1 MTPSE
6 LLLIGAGGFAAGAVN
21 AVAGG
26 GTFFSFP
33 ALLAVGLPPVVA
45 NASNSVALWPGSLS
59 SAWAY
64 RRELVAY
71 KRYLLPMGIAS
82 LLGGVAG
89 GLLLL
94 AAGDARFAALIPWL
108 LAFAT
113 ALFAFSPQLSVL
125 VKKIRQR
132 GDGVMPAA
140 LRLHAECAPA
150 MPNSALQHRHG
161 DKSAP
166 AALAAAPINAA
177 AQSPADHGAGSPAG
191 WLAQL
196 LVSIYGGF
204 FGAGMGILMMAS
216 LAIGGH
222 EDVQHINALKNLLS
236 AVIYSVTVVTFIAAG
251 AVSWPHTLAMLLTAS
266 AGGYAGARLARR
278 MQGPWLR
285 RSVIAVGGALTFY
298 YFDKARG

>member
-1 MTPSE
+1 MTPAD

-21 AVAGG
+21 SMAGG

-33 ALLAVGLPPVVA
+33 AMLAVGLPPVVA
-45 NASNSVALWPGSLS
+45 NASNSVALWPGSLTG
-59 SAWAY
+59 AWAY
-64 RRELVAY
+64 RLELARY

-82 LLGGVAG
+82 FFGGAGG

-113 ALFAFSPQLSVL
+113 LLFAFSPQLS
-125 VKKIRQR
+125 
-132 GDGVMPAA
+132 AA
-140 LRLHAECAPA
+140 LRRMRQP
-150 MPNSALQHRHG
+150 
-161 DKSAP
+161 P
-166 AALAAAPINAA
+166 AAGSAAV
-177 AQSPADHGAGSPAG
+177 HGAGSPAG
-191 WLAQL
+191 WLVQF

-236 AVIYSVTVVTFIAAG
+236 AVIYSITVMTFIIAG
-251 AVSWPHTLAMLLTAS
+251 AVSWPHTLIMVVTAS
-266 AGGYAGARLARR
+266 LGGYWGASVARKIR
-278 MQGPWLR
+278 GPWLR
-285 RSVIAVGGALTFY
+285 RMVIVVGSVLTAY
-298 YFDKARG
+298 YFYKTLG

>member
-1 MTPSE
+1 MTPAD
-6 LLLIGAGGFAAGAVN
+6 LLLMGAGGFAAGAVN

-59 SAWAY
+59 GAWAY
-64 RRELVAY
+64 RQELSRY

-94 AAGDARFAALIPWL
+94 AAGDARFSALIPWL

-113 ALFAFSPQLSVL
+113 LLFAFSPQLA
-125 VKKIRQR
+125 
-132 GDGVMPAA
+132 AA
-140 LRLHAECAPA
+140 LKRMRPPA
-150 MPNSALQHRHG
+150 TE
-161 DKSAP
+161 
-166 AALAAAPINAA
+166 AAA
-177 AQSPADHGAGSPAG
+177 SGHGAGSPVG
-191 WLAQL
+191 WFVQL

-251 AVSWPHTLAMLLTAS
+251 AVSWPHTAVMLLTATL
-266 AGGYAGARLARR
+266 GGYWGARMARKI
-278 MQGPWLR
+278 QGPWLR
-285 RSVIAVGGALTFY
+285 RMVIAVGGALTVY
-298 YFDKARG
+298 YFYKTLA

>member
-1 MTPSE
+1 MTPVDV
-6 LLLIGAGGFAAGAVN
+6 LLIGAGGFAAGAVN

-33 ALLAVGLPPVVA
+33 ALLAVGVPPVVA
-45 NASNSVALWPGSLS
+45 NASNSVALWPGSLTG
-59 SAWAY
+59 AWAY
-64 RRELVAY
+64 RRELARY

-94 AAGDARFAALIPWL
+94 AAGDARFSALIPWL

-113 ALFAFSPQLSVL
+113 LLFAFSPQLS
-125 VKKIRQR
+125 
-132 GDGVMPAA
+132 AA
-140 LRLHAECAPA
+140 LKRMRPPSAANAE
-150 MPNSALQHRHG
+150 SG
-161 DKSAP
+161 
-166 AALAAAPINAA
+166 
-177 AQSPADHGAGSPAG
+177 HGAGSPAG
-191 WLAQL
+191 WAVQL

-236 AVIYSVTVVTFIAAG
+236 AVIYSVTVVTFVVAG
-251 AVSWPHTLAMLLTAS
+251 AVSWPHTLVMLLTAS
-266 AGGYAGARLARR
+266 LGGYGGARLARNI
-278 MQGPWLR
+278 QGPWLR
-285 RSVIAVGGALTFY
+285 RVVIAVGSALSLY
-298 YFDKARG
+298 YFYKTLG

>member
-1 MTPSE
+1 MTPVDV
-6 LLLIGAGGFAAGAVN
+6 LLIGAGGFASGAVN

-33 ALLAVGLPPVVA
+33 AMLAVGLPPVVA

-59 SAWAY
+59 GAWAY
-64 RRELVAY
+64 RQELSRY

-82 LLGGVAG
+82 LVGGVAG

-94 AAGDARFAALIPWL
+94 AAGDARFSALIPWL

-113 ALFAFSPQLSVL
+113 LLFAFSPQLS
-125 VKKIRQR
+125 
-132 GDGVMPAA
+132 AA
-140 LRLHAECAPA
+140 LKRV
-150 MPNSALQHRHG
+150 R
-161 DKSAP
+161 AP
-166 AALAAAPINAA
+166 AAESAA
-177 AQSPADHGAGSPAG
+177 SGHGAGSPAG
-191 WLAQL
+191 WFVQL

-236 AVIYSVTVVTFIAAG
+236 AVIYSVTVVTFIVAG
-251 AVSWPHTLAMLLTAS
+251 AVSWPHTAVMLLTATL
-266 AGGYAGARLARR
+266 GGYGGARMARKI
-278 MQGPWLR
+278 QGPWLR
-285 RSVIAVGGALTFY
+285 RMVIGVGSALTIY
-298 YFDKARG
+298 YFYKTLG